1 MSLQKGKGQY
11 VTIRI
16 DAEMNEALKELE
28 QKTYIGKSS
37 LIRIALNGLLISHNK
52 KPPEFKDGRCRPQAT
67 RKPGPGVNR

>member
-28 QKTYIGKSS
+28 QKTYI
-37 LIRIALNGLLISHNK
+37 
-52 KPPEFKDGRCRPQAT
+52 
-67 RKPGPGVNR
+67 